1 MHKYNINIKSGTS
14 GWYDYDGC
22 DYSFGEFETKFIPR
36 IGETISISLETEK
49 LNPKTNKPIFNY
61 YNFLVRDV
69 VHWIGNN
76 GSFGTTVY
84 VIAIDGYKC
93 K

>member
-1 MHKYNINIKSGTS
+1 MYKYNINIKSGTG

-22 DYSFGEFETKFIPR
+22 DYSFGEFKTQFIPR
-36 IGETISISLETEK
+36 IGETISINLETDK
-49 LNPKTNKPIFNY
+49 VNPNTKKPLFRY

-69 VHWIGNN
+69 VHWISNN
-76 GSFGTTVY
+76 GSSGTTVY
-84 VIAIDGYKC
+84 VIATDGYEC